1 MHSSC
6 PHAFGRAG
14 VNAVNNGSGRE
25 GSRQH
30 PRTAPA
36 PAQLHLDSLT
46 VTTGYHHGRLRDEM
60 IRIGLELAA
69 EGGSDAVG
77 IREITRRAG
86 VSPAA
91 AYRHFRDQQELREKV
106 AREIDRMLSRD
117 LEAAVS
123 STHGTARDKLL
134 AAGNAYFDFAFA
146 NPQLFAHLN
155 NGFSP
160 AQDGSVFDAF
170 VEVVHALGV
179 EQLGHAPALERSRE
193 LSVAL
198 WSAGHGFCVLVT
210 TGALKDL
217 DDETKYHLR
226 EVTITNVV
234 NGLDFT

>member
-1 MHSSC
+1 MRLNFS
-6 PHAFGRAG
+6 
-14 VNAVNNGSGRE
+14 N
-25 GSRQH
+25 
-30 PRTAPA
+30 
-36 PAQLHLDSLT
+36 

-69 EGGSDAVG
+69 EGGSDAIG
-77 IREITRRAG
+77 IREIARRAG

-91 AYRHFRDQQELREKV
+91 AYRHFRDQQELRQKV
-106 AREIDRMLSRD
+106 AREIDHMMSHA
-117 LEAAVS
+117 LETA
-123 STHGTARDKLL
+123 TRTTKGTAKDKLL
-134 AAGNAYFDFAFA
+134 AAGNAYFDFALA

-160 AQDGSVFDAF
+160 ARNGSVLDKF
-170 VEVVHALGV
+170 VDVVRELGV
-179 EQLGHAPALERSRE
+179 EQIGHEPTPQRSWE

-217 DDETKYHLR
+217 DEETKLRLR

-234 NGLDFT
+234 NGLRF